1 MKIMN
6 GKYGPY
12 IQSNQKNYKII
23 IDKSFNEEEKNKYLS
38 KLTIKDCNE
47 IISNSKTNKYKNTKN
62 TKK

>member
-1 MKIMN
+1 MN

-23 IDKSFNEEEKNKYLS
+23 IDKTFNEEEKNKYLS

-47 IISNSKTNKYKNTKN
+47 IISNIHNYFYNN
-62 TKK
+62 EYCYR